1 MNSHTTGTGKPTI
14 ILSPEWRF
22 MAELFSAAA
31 LRDLH
36 ARFDIVWGQ
45 DGTIPDDLYSKAL
58 PHACAI
64 IAAQPRLSMDDLAS
78 APNLKVVIEVSGSFP
93 DSIEVL
99 SCSPGFRESVAEMG
113 LAMLLA
119 GARGLVDE
127 HEAFRQGSERWLQD
141 RPETDFP
148 CTARLLALLVLGR
161 FPRK

>member
-1 MNSHTTGTGKPTI
+1 
-14 ILSPEWRF
+14 

-45 DGTIPDDLYSKAL
+45 DGTIPGDLYSKAL

-93 DSIEVL
+93 DTIDYQACL
-99 SCSPGFRESVAEMG
+99 LYTSPSPR
-113 LAMLLA
+113 
-119 GARGLVDE
+119 
-127 HEAFRQGSERWLQD
+127 D
-141 RPETDFP
+141 RTRSRMPSS
-148 CTARLLALLVLGR
+148 A
-161 FPRK
+161 